1 MSCSIIKYIPLMI
14 KQSIYN
20 HNIFGY
26 QKETINNSQTNRQ
39 NNKQNNS
46 YESSINVSKSIYLP
60 IIQQVLND
68 TEYKPKNNIDLF
80 LEHIFIW

>member
-1 MSCSIIKYIPLMI
+1 MSYNIIKYIPLMI

-26 QKETINNSQTNRQ
+26 QKETISNLQ

-46 YESSINVSKSIYLP
+46 YELSINVSKSLYPLIVQK
-60 IIQQVLND
+60 ILND
-68 TEYKPKNNIDLF
+68 ADYNAKNNIDLF
-80 LEHIFIW
+80 VEHIFIW